1 MTEILLYAAVGL
13 FAVTVVGLAVNPI
26 YGIPLLFIS
35 KPIIDTTFA
44 MPLVF
49 GFKLTELI
57 AVAVPLVILAHM
69 IMGSSDR
76 SLGHL
81 PFKFLWL
88 PYVAYILLFSM
99 FIAYNQDLR
108 EGASVFFRYL
118 NGFIGFYMLQAF
130 FLSDERR
137 KWLFRSLIAAG
148 LFPVGVGL
156 FQLVTGVAWRVEQS
170 EGVLRNIGL
179 WHDAVNI
186 RQYTLQTLLAL
197 LLYSAVYVGAR
208 VWRQCAML
216 LYIVATIMV
225 CIKAYSKAGLA
236 ILGLWTGCW
245 GLLFRKY
252 AVVLIP
258 VMSVLLLGGLWVA
271 DLLNNVLQVFQ
282 KEIGFVS
289 GDIAGTRTFAGR
301 WFSWQLM
308 LNEWQRY
315 DWFMKLFGSGK
326 VATGAHNDYL
336 QMLFHGGIVGLSF
349 YVALLGTIGM
359 KLMINLRQA
368 LSPMNLVAFMAFLM
382 WMVDTIGLVPSAYP
396 GYQWFVWGL
405 IGLSLRLHATAPQG
419 VGTQQAGVPV
429 TEPLPELLSLAGSPL
444 GSTKKFPLLSP

>member
-1 MTEILLYAAVGL
+1 MSELLFYTAVML
-13 FAVTVVGLAVNPI
+13 FATTVVGLAVNPV
-26 YGIPLLFIS
+26 YGIPLLFIV

-44 MPLVF
+44 MPVAF

-57 AVAVPLVILAHM
+57 AVTVPLVVLVHM
-69 IMGSSDR
+69 VMGSSDR

-88 PYVAYILLFSM
+88 PYVAYIFYFSM

-130 FLSDERR
+130 FLSTERR
-137 KWLFRSLIAAG
+137 KWLFRSLIVAG

-197 LLYSAVYVGAR
+197 LLYSAVYVGHR
-208 VWRQCAML
+208 VWRQCGL
-216 LYIVATIMV
+216 ILYMVATLVV
-225 CIKAYSKAGLA
+225 CVKAYSKAGLA

-252 AVVLIP
+252 AVVWIP
-258 VMSVLLLGGLWVA
+258 GMTVVLLGGLWAA
-271 DLLNNVLQVFQ
+271 DLFSNIVQVFQ

-289 GDIAGTRTFAGR
+289 GEIAGTRTFAGR
-301 WFSWQLM
+301 WYSWEAM
-308 LNEWQRY
+308 LHEWQTY
-315 DWFMKLFGSGK
+315 DWFMKLFGSGR

-336 QMLFHGGIVGLSF
+336 QMLFHGGLIGVLF
-349 YVALLGTIGM
+349 YVLLLGTLGV
-359 KLMINLRQA
+359 KLMHNLWQA

-382 WMVDTIGLVPSAYP
+382 WVVDTIGLVPSAYP

-405 IGLSLRLHATAPQG
+405 IGLSLRLHTVLAQEAESELPKASER
-419 VGTQQAGVPV
+419 GTRMDGSIFPDTSQAH
-429 TEPLPELLSLAGSPL
+429 L
-444 GSTKKFPLLSP
+444 KKFPLLSP